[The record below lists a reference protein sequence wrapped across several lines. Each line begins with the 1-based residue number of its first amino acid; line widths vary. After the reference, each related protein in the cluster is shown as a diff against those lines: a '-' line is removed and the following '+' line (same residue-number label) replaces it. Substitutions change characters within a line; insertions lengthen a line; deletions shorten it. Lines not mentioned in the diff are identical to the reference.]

1 MPAPYSSSPGCC
13 CPPWLI
19 PLLIAIPHLVEWI
32 KERWTHSAHLRAWY
46 LQPFNIAMYSI
57 AALGAHGVYT
67 VLQARLVHGL
77 PLVPMIVVALAVLTY
92 LILNYIL
99 LGLALV
105 LARGVSWRASGVLD
119 PETLLGDLILL
130 CLGAVVAAL
139 WQVSPSLIVLALA
152 PLVLMYRALLIPQLK
167 QQAQTDAKTGLANAR
182 HFTAL
187 GTEEVERAGRFNRP
201 LAVIM
206 ADLDHFKRINDTY
219 GHLAGDTVLQG
230 LGTIIRTSMRQYDL
244 AGRFG
249 GEEFALA
256 LPETGPAEA
265 LALAERLRQA
275 VEAARLEVPS
285 TPTPVQVTL
294 SLGVACFP
302 ADATTLPE
310 LLHAADV
317 AVYQAKLGGRN
328 RVVGAAGVPRVITRE
343 AAATVDSPE
352 VGAAVAGRPPRTRR
366 ATRHDVLARQA

>member
-187 GTEEVERAGRFNRP
+187 GTEEVERARP
-201 LAVIM
+201 LQPASGG
-206 ADLDHFKRINDTY
+206 DH
-219 GHLAGDTVLQG
+219 
-230 LGTIIRTSMRQYDL
+230 
-244 AGRFG
+244 
-249 GEEFALA
+249 
-256 LPETGPAEA
+256 
-265 LALAERLRQA
+265 
-275 VEAARLEVPS
+275 
-285 TPTPVQVTL
+285 
-294 SLGVACFP
+294 
-302 ADATTLPE
+302 
-310 LLHAADV
+310 
-317 AVYQAKLGGRN
+317 
-328 RVVGAAGVPRVITRE
+328 
-343 AAATVDSPE
+343 
-352 VGAAVAGRPPRTRR
+352 GRPRP
-366 ATRHDVLARQA
+366 LQAHQ